1 MINNALKSHIAKAIV
16 RWSLLALVMLYF
28 VTGLGITEYR
38 TVEALTF
45 GLLTKTLSF
54 KAHNILWI
62 PFVILLIL
70 HVLQR
75 TGKAKKAS

>member
-1 MINNALKSHIAKAIV
+1 MIRNALKSRLAKVIV
-16 RWSLLALVMLYF
+16 HWLLLALVVLYF

-38 TVEALTF
+38 TVESLTF

-62 PFVILLIL
+62 PFLVLLVL
-70 HVLQR
+70 HIYQR
-75 TGKAKKAS
+75 SSKSASA